1 MAITVD
7 AVLDS
12 ELLDRIAAD
21 AGIDDA
27 WYVEL

>member
-1 MAITVD
+1 
-7 AVLDS
+7 VLDS